1 VYLSHFGLTEAPFAI
16 TPNPR
21 YLYLS
26 PQHREGLAHLL
37 FGIGQPGGFVQ
48 LTGEVGT
55 GKTILC
61 RCLLEQLPP
70 EVDVALIL
78 NPRQTAAELLASICD
93 ELRVPYAAGNRSLK
107 ELVDALYRHLL
118 EAHGRGRRTVL
129 IIDEAQN
136 LTAGVLEQV
145 RLLTNLETSTE
156 KLLQIILIGQPE
168 LLRLLEQRQLR
179 QLAQRITA
187 RCHLLPFSRPETR
200 AYVEHR
206 LRVAGGTPALF
217 TPAALRGVH
226 RRSGGVPRL
235 INVLCD
241 RALLGAYASGE
252 SRVDARTLRRAGR
265 ELRGALRRRWLG
277 LRPAWAAAL
286 LLFAVVG
293 AAGGALVATGRLPA
307 WRMAAG
313 PASGSAPVAA
323 ASPRPAVPD
332 ARLAASESMAVRPAA
347 AEAAADL
354 TELLA
359 EPAELRAAV
368 AEIYARWGIP
378 YQPLKGGA
386 ACDVEGPQ
394 RLECS
399 PRTGNWTRL
408 RRLDLPVVLDLAGPA
423 GERRAGALVGLGE
436 THATLWLGGRPVR
449 VPLGE
454 VERVWDGAFTLLW
467 KAPALGARVLGP
479 GVEGKGV
486 LWVRRALDEL
496 DGAAA
501 PGEERPLYD
510 EALKQRV
517 AAFQRSHALAADGIV
532 GEETLVQLALV
543 HRAPGVPSLSREP

>member
-1 VYLSHFGLTEAPFAI
+1 MYLSHFGLTEAPFAI

-26 PQHREGLAHLL
+26 RQHREGLAHLL

-107 ELVDALYRHLL
+107 ELVDGLYRHLL

-136 LTAGVLEQV
+136 LTAGVLEQI

-217 TPAALRGVH
+217 TPAALRAIH
-226 RRSGGVPRL
+226 RLSGGVPRL

-241 RALLGAYASGE
+241 RALLGAYASGA

-265 ELRGALRRRWLG
+265 ELRGALRRSWLG
-277 LRPAWAAAL
+277 LRPAWTAAAL
-286 LLFAVVG
+286 LLALAG
-293 AAGGALVATGRLPA
+293 AAGSVLLATGRL
-307 WRMAAG
+307 AG
-313 PASGSAPVAA
+313 WSDLVGGGAPVVA
-323 ASPRPAVPD
+323 ASPRPALPD
-332 ARLAASESMAVRPAA
+332 ARLAAVEGMAVRPAT
-347 AEAAADL
+347 AEGPAPSRLA
-354 TELLA
+354 ELLA
-359 EPAELRAAV
+359 GPGDARAAV
-368 AEIYARWGIP
+368 GQVYARWGLP
-378 YQPLKGGA
+378 YQPAKGGGP
-386 ACDVEGPQ
+386 CDVAGPH

-423 GERRAGALVGLGE
+423 GERRAVALIGLGE
-436 THATLWLGGRPVR
+436 TDATLWLDGRPVR
-449 VPLGE
+449 VPLAE
-454 VERVWDGAFTLLW
+454 VERAWDGAFTLLW
-467 KAPALGARVLGP
+467 RAPALGARLLGP
-479 GVEGKGV
+479 GMEGKGV
-486 LWVRRALDEL
+486 LWVRRALDQAE
-496 DGAAA
+496 GAPAS
-501 PGEERPLYD
+501 GEGRPLYD
-510 EALKQRV
+510 EALQQRV

-543 HRAPGVPSLSREP
+543 HRGPEVPSLRQEP